1 MDGIMSKR
9 VRRQQRRRVKTAVED
24 IMSDKVVSVDADSS
38 VQQVAQVMAKKGIS
52 SVILRDGDRQ
62 VGILTERDLVR
73 NVCAKDG
80 LASKTP
86 ATAIMSTPV
95 QAVGK
100 GAAIEVAA
108 SMMADLGVRHLAV
121 EDERHN
127 IVGIVTGTD
136 LARYLRKK
144 LDIAG
149 AELEILEALFSD

>member
-1 MDGIMSKR
+1 MSKR
-9 VRRQQRRRVKTAVED
+9 VRRQRQVKAAVED
-24 IMSDKVVSVDADSS
+24 IMSDRVVSVDADSS
-38 VQQVAQVMAKKGIS
+38 VQQVARVMAEKGIS
-52 SVILRDGDRQ
+52 SVILKDGERQ

-127 IVGIVTGTD
+127 IVGIVTATD
-136 LARYLRKK
+136 LAKYLRKK

>member
-1 MDGIMSKR
+1 MAYKMSKR
-9 VRRQQRRRVKTAVED
+9 VRRQRQVKAAVED
-24 IMSDKVVSVDADSS
+24 IMNDRVVSVEADSS
-38 VQQVAQVMAKKGIS
+38 VQQVAQVMAEKGIS
-52 SVILRDGDRQ
+52 SVILKDGDKQ

-73 NVCAKDG
+73 SVCAKDG

-127 IVGIVTGTD
+127 IIGMITATD